1 MSQLI
6 DPSSSGAVVV
16 TKSDTI
22 DIVYPSGIK
31 RSKGIYVGVTGD
43 LNLVLASGVTVL
55 FKAVAAGVVHPISVK
70 RVMSAS
76 TTATDIVALY

>member
-1 MSQLI
+1 MSQII

-16 TKSDTI
+16 TKSDTD
-22 DIVYPSGIK
+22 DITFPSGIN

-43 LNLVLASGVTVL
+43 LNIVLASGVTVL
-55 FKAVAAGVVHPISVK
+55 FKGVAAGVVHPISAK
-70 RVMSAS
+70 RIMSTS